1 MSVKIDISENA
12 REIARQLREFPADMA
27 RGVAAAMDSQNQLA
41 IGHITS
47 RKLSS
52 RGPTTL
58 GVVTGRL
65 RGSIRATRASA
76 GTSGVESSIGT
87 NVKYA
92 GAHEYGSK
100 PHVIRPRNGKFLRF
114 SGRNGVVFAR
124 FVNHPGTPARAPI
137 GTGIEER
144 KDNYSQAISKAIEE
158 AWTR

>member
-1 MSVKIDISENA
+1 MSVKLDISENA
-12 REIARQLREFPADMA
+12 REIARQLREFPQEMA
-27 RGVAAAMDSQNQLA
+27 RGVAAAMDSQNQLS
-41 IGHITS
+41 IGHITA

-52 RGPTTL
+52 RGPSTL

-65 RGSIRATRASA
+65 RGSVRATKASA
-76 GTSGVESSIGT
+76 SASGVESSIGT

-100 PHVIRPRNGKFLRF
+100 PHVIRPRSRKFLRF

-137 GTGIEER
+137 GTGIAER
-144 KDNYSQAISKAIEE
+144 RDNYSQALSKAIEE
-158 AWTR
+158 AWTK